1 LFRRPVWQR
10 RAVLERPCRPPPE
23 RLNERAVVLVGD
35 LAGPVVE
42 LELLELG
49 KHAIALLGGDQRVVV
64 RRFGRGC
71 LAGAQERN
79 GDEDDGRGREQRA
92 ERELDAQ
99 RATSVAL

>member
-71 LAGAQERN
+71 LAGARS
-79 GDEDDGRGREQRA
+79 GREQRA